1 MSASSR
7 CGWSLWCQVRKM
19 FESNH
24 SKDVTV
30 DDDGN
35 RQMLFE
41 KFRAVLKV
49 FRTHGQPFATWPD
62 MEDLHGPYD
71 NGNMSTFFK
80 VLGSLRSSNYSV
92 SSIFE
97 RLYLPFLLYKHIL
110 SFSSLKF
117 LLHLSGVIR

>member
-1 MSASSR
+1 
-7 CGWSLWCQVRKM
+7 M

-49 FRTHGQPFATWPD
+49 SRTPGQPFATWPD
-62 MEDLHGPYD
+62 MEDLHGLCD
-71 NGNMSTFFK
+71 NGNMSAFFK
-80 VLGSLRSSNYSV
+80 VQGGLKSSNYSV
-92 SSIFE
+92 SSVFE
-97 RLYLPFLLYKHIL
+97 KLYFRFLLCAHIL
-110 SFSSLKF
+110 SFYSLEF
-117 LLHLSGVIR
+117 LLHLSGVVR

>member
-1 MSASSR
+1 
-7 CGWSLWCQVRKM
+7 M

-35 RQMLFE
+35 RRVSFE

-49 FRTHGQPFATWPD
+49 FRTSGQTFATWPD
-62 MEDLHGPYD
+62 VEDLHGLCD
-71 NGNMSTFFK
+71 NGNMSAFFK
-80 VLGSLRSSNYSV
+80 VLGGLKSSNYSV

-97 RLYLPFLLYKHIL
+97 KLYFRFLLCAHIL
-110 SFSSLKF
+110 SFYSLKC
-117 LLHLSGVIR
+117 LLHLSGVVR

>member
-1 MSASSR
+1 
-7 CGWSLWCQVRKM
+7 M

-49 FRTHGQPFATWPD
+49 SRTPGQPFATWPD
-62 MEDLHGPYD
+62 MEDLLGLCD
-71 NGNMSTFFK
+71 IGNISTFFK
-80 VLGSLRSSNYSV
+80 V
-92 SSIFE
+92 
-97 RLYLPFLLYKHIL
+97 
-110 SFSSLKF
+110 
-117 LLHLSGVIR
+117 